1 MCMKDIVFEW
11 YVPYIPDR
19 KKQLLKAVIISAA
32 LVSFVDALFF
42 AAAMLFVALALA
54 VTGFFL
60 FRSWRY
66 EYEYVY
72 DIVIRRCVFIVC
84 PAEKYLH
91 IFLFYLIIYMY

>member
-42 AAAMLFVALALA
+42 AAA
-54 VTGFFL
+54 
-60 FRSWRY
+60 
-66 EYEYVY
+66 
-72 DIVIRRCVFIVC
+72 IRHVRF
-84 PAEKYLH
+84 
-91 IFLFYLIIYMY
+91 